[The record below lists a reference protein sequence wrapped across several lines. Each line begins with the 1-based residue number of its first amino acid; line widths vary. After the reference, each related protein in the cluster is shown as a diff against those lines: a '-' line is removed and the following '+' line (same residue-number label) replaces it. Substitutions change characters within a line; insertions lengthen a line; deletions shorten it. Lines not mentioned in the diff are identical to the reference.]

1 MVDIAAGL
9 SMAAQAIAIAKD
21 LRDIDKSL
29 DIGEF
34 KAKMAE
40 LYGSL
45 ADVKMALA
53 DAQSAMKEKDAEI
66 ARLQEAFRARSEM
79 VEYHGFKYQAFPTGD
94 PKGYPYCPRCENTD
108 GRFHMLTKFGK
119 GMLALQCPECK
130 SEYHGVAT
138 FVWNK
143 ENTS

>member
-9 SMAAQAIAIAKD
+9 AMAAQAIGIAKD
-21 LRDIDKSL
+21 LREIDKGL

-53 DAQSAMKEKDAEI
+53 DAQTALKEKDSEI
-66 ARLQEAFRARSEM
+66 SRLQEAFRFKAEL
-79 VEYHGFKYQAFPTGD
+79 VEYHGYKYQSSPRGR

-119 GMLALQCPECK
+119 GVLALRCPECK
-130 SEYHGVAT
+130 SEYHGVST
-138 FVWNK
+138 FPW
-143 ENTS
+143 EIDETT